1 MRRTPI
7 WSFELVTVCL
17 LIPRERLGNLLGKT
31 ATWQQHTENARTRY
45 TAGFGG
51 SGTLM
56 EMPESRVEFGAIDF
70 FTELFRK
77 RQLKT
82 TGP

>member
-1 MRRTPI
+1 
-7 WSFELVTVCL
+7 
-17 LIPRERLGNLLGKT
+17 
-31 ATWQQHTENARTRY
+31 
-45 TAGFGG
+45 
-51 SGTLM
+51 M

-82 TGP
+82 AGP